1 MNDIRKDSME
11 VIREIIRTGK
21 WKVGEPKK
29 RRQSLFSRKIA
40 VDDLSYRS
48 YRTEEGTFRSNR
60 EATINDPSNLD
71 LDPSIHKEESG
82 MTTVTAGDMKLEDI
96 Q

>member
-29 RRQSLFSRKIA
+29 RRKQSLFSRKIA

-48 YRTEEGTFRSNR
+48 YQTEEGTFRSNR
-60 EATINDPSNLD
+60 EATINDTSNKD
-71 LDPSIHKEESG
+71 SSIHKEESG
-82 MTTVTAGDMKLEDI
+82 MTTVTAGDLKLEEI
-96 Q
+96 

>member
-11 VIREIIRTGK
+11 VMREIIRTGK

-29 RRQSLFSRKIA
+29 RRKQSLFSRKIA

-48 YRTEEGTFRSNR
+48 YQTEEGTFRSNR
-60 EATINDPSNLD
+60 EATINDPSINLD
-71 LDPSIHKEESG
+71 SSIHKEESG
-82 MTTVTAGDMKLEDI
+82 MTTVTAGDLKLEDI
-96 Q
+96 